1 MHTHAHSRTP
11 GVSPCPCLLGAHGQ
25 VLGPKPLI
33 PTPPALGLRASVSP
47 RGVPTGSRPDAE
59 PPLSSPE
66 GTAGPCVGPHRASV
80 SPAVLVLGAR
90 VHGCCNPFPP
100 PRAQQSGGP
109 QGHPELAR
117 PGGSSSACPATP
129 VNFWDGKSHS
139 GDSELRPAPLITRVG
154 RAPAAAS
161 PDRSPVAPGLRGA
174 AVTRG
179 VWGVWGGDTGD
190 SHPRGPPRHQPLSYY
205 DSGEGGPATP
215 GNGAGGG
222 PTPLL
227 HRRSLLC
234 HIVTT
239 ATPGP
244 RDPPPLRVPPSPAA
258 RLSPTLS
265 FLPPLLLL
273 LLSIQPSS
281 RIPLASNLSTG
292 EGDTEHPAPHTG
304 RPQPAHPPAR
314 PRGSPRG
321 AARRGCWGWCRSPGT
336 SKPPSPGGKASSG
349 LPQKKPKF
357 KPKSPPEGRVG
368 GEGGF
373 PSRYRGRLKPS

>member
-1 MHTHAHSRTP
+1 MRGAA
-11 GVSPCPCLLGAHGQ
+11 PCLSFPCSIGAGGQ
-25 VLGPKPLI
+25 GPWVLQPL
-33 PTPPALGLRASVSP
+33 P
-47 RGVPTGSRPDAE
+47 
-59 PPLSSPE
+59 
-66 GTAGPCVGPHRASV
+66 
-80 SPAVLVLGAR
+80 
-90 VHGCCNPFPP
+90 PP

-222 PTPLL
+222 SNPAPPPPVPAV
-227 HRRSLLC
+227 SYC
-234 HIVTT
+234 HNGHTG
-239 ATPGP
+239 TPGP
-244 RDPPPLRVPPSPAA
+244 PPPPCPPFSRCPALSHAFLPPPPPPPPPLHPAIQPHPA
-258 RLSPTLS
+258 RLQ
-265 FLPPLLLL
+265 PLHRGGGHRT
-273 LLSIQPSS
+273 P
-281 RIPLASNLSTG
+281 RT
-292 EGDTEHPAPHTG
+292 PHGT
-304 RPQPAHPPAR
+304 PPAR
-314 PRGSPRG
+314 SP
-321 AARRGCWGWCRSPGT
+321 S
-336 SKPPSPGGKASSG
+336 SSSSG
-349 LPQKKPKF
+349 ISTGCCSARML
-357 KPKSPPEGRVG
+357 GMV
-368 GEGGF
+368 
-373 PSRYRGRLKPS
+373 